1 MLDQLIGLLAPFGAD
16 LRGLAVDRAIN
27 ALLDTDQEVLAR
39 LDRIEAK
46 LDALTNKDAAAG
58 WQYLRQAQEPHRP
71 PAEQREQIRLA
82 LHAFTGAAAGAP
94 DDALSR
100 SAARVYQAVCWA
112 CLGSTEDVRRRLE
125 EAATDAYDAVYQAAI
140 RYNEPQRAA
149 ARSGESWAAR
159 HRPGSAVVHQHLRRL
174 GRSGAGQSPT
184 TLERFLASSPTRPAL
199 RLQRRME
206 PWLGEV
212 NVWAAA
218 VTELRDR
225 MRDSYEP
232 AAPAAT
238 QCRVV
243 SRESTG
249 ELHKALWGSPPD
261 ELAPRRADLEL
272 RLSCGT
278 AIDAHGIAIGF
289 LDAVPRRV
297 GDSELVDVL
306 LRVRVSGYARRAR
319 AGSAEARPWCVGN
332 QVAAPRDLD
341 GLPSPRLEADTSGW
355 FHGNGSRVGPGF
367 ADEVTGWRRFPR
379 RPEPGAVQL
388 TLTPAGPLFPVI
400 SPHDARPAL
409 SVRLT
414 LA

>member
-1 MLDQLIGLLAPFGAD
+1 M
-16 LRGLAVDRAIN
+16 V
-27 ALLDTDQEVLAR
+27 T
-39 LDRIEAK
+39 
-46 LDALTNKDAAAG
+46 
-58 WQYLRQAQEPHRP
+58 
-71 PAEQREQIRLA
+71 
-82 LHAFTGAAAGAP
+82 
-94 DDALSR
+94 
-100 SAARVYQAVCWA
+100 
-112 CLGSTEDVRRRLE
+112 
-125 EAATDAYDAVYQAAI
+125 
-140 RYNEPQRAA
+140 
-149 ARSGESWAAR
+149 
-159 HRPGSAVVHQHLRRL
+159 
-174 GRSGAGQSPT
+174 SPT
-184 TLERFLASSPTRPAL
+184 GPAL

-206 PWLGEV
+206 PWLREV
-212 NVWAAA
+212 NAWAAA

-225 MRDSYEP
+225 MRDSGEP
-232 AAPAAT
+232 AGPAAT

-249 ELHKALWGSPPD
+249 ELRKALWGSPPD

-272 RLSCGT
+272 RLSRGT

-319 AGSAEARPWCVGN
+319 SGSAEARPWCVSN

-341 GLPSPRLEADTSGW
+341 GLPSPRLAADTSGW

-379 RPEPGAVQL
+379 RTEPGAVQL

>member
-1 MLDQLIGLLAPFGAD
+1 VLDQLIGLLAPFGAD

-71 PAEQREQIRLA
+71 PAEQRDQLRLA

-112 CLGSTEDVRRRLE
+112 CLGSQQDVRLRLE

-149 ARSGESWAAR
+149 AQSGESWAAR
-159 HRPGSAVVHQHLRRL
+159 HRPGTAVVRKNLRR

-212 NVWAAA
+212 NGWAAA

-225 MRDSYEP
+225 MRDPGEP
-232 AAPAAT
+232 TGPAAT
-238 QCRVV
+238 ECRVV
-243 SRESTG
+243 SRESPG
-249 ELHKALWGSPPD
+249 GLHKAIWGSPPD

-272 RLSCGT
+272 RLSRGT
-278 AIDAHGIAIGF
+278 AIDADGIAIDF
-289 LDAVPRRV
+289 LDAVPGPA
-297 GDSELVDVL
+297 GDGELVDVL

-319 AGSAEARPWCVGN
+319 AGSAEARPWCVSN

-341 GLPSPRLEADTSGW
+341 GLPSPPLAADTSRW
-355 FHGNGSRVGPGF
+355 FHGNGTRVGPGF

-388 TLTPAGPLFPVI
+388 TLIPAGPLFPVI

-414 LA
+414 LG